1 MFASLKRVATRWGEK
16 GRKGMKKRGHIETD
30 FSISES
36 SLSVYSIE
44 HILSQGFLLWV
55 LFLLNYCVHMLW
67 WALSMSLFFLLL
79 RLEKTARTGRCVLN
93 VSVLFVRV
101 YCMFL
106 QSAPNS
112 LINPILET
120 RNLCAKTRPFL
131 W

>member
-67 WALSMSLFFLLL
+67 WALSMSLFSFAAL
-79 RLEKTARTGRCVLN
+79 RENCEDGALRIKCVCLVRTGLLHVFAISPKLSN
-93 VSVLFVRV
+93 
-101 YCMFL
+101 
-106 QSAPNS
+106 
-112 LINPILET
+112 
-120 RNLCAKTRPFL
+120 
-131 W
+131 

>member
-67 WALSMSLFFLLL
+67 LALSLISFLLLL
-79 RLEKTARTGRCVLN
+79 RLEKTAKGGALRIRWCLSLSLGVLLHCFFAISPKLSN
-93 VSVLFVRV
+93 
-101 YCMFL
+101 
-106 QSAPNS
+106 
-112 LINPILET
+112 
-120 RNLCAKTRPFL
+120 
-131 W
+131 